1 LVHELRGPRNVGC
14 GKACGADVC
23 RSALELFCVARTD
36 EDTGAFIGE
45 RLGAGLA
52 KPPAGAG
59 NERLAAFQTEIH

>member
-1 LVHELRGPRNVGC
+1 MAYETFE
-14 GKACGADVC
+14 D
-23 RSALELFCVARTD
+23 D